1 MITERERQILG
12 WIRENP
18 SITQKEL
25 AEKAQISR
33 SSVAVHISNL
43 MRKGAIRGRR
53 YILEESPYI
62 VSIGA
67 SRVDVIGWPEMQ
79 HTLGSGDN
87 GSDSHRGI
95 VRTVVSGTAHNI
107 AQTLAHLDCPV
118 RLVSVFGGDDEGER
132 LIASCKRDGIDIS
145 ESMTARG
152 MESAS
157 NVFLTRPDGT
167 RQLVLSDSKAFDLLS
182 PDYLAEHLATINRAA
197 ICIVESSVPQASRDF
212 LWKSVQVPMAYV
224 SSTSRNGIPTET
236 DLSRPDLI
244 KIDISTLEALV
255 ERILPSLMEIK
266 IASSEVLARGPR
278 AVFVSL
284 EDGGLF
290 CLGQGEEAH
299 LPWVGGPLP
308 PSGEFQ
314 DALSA
319 SIIWG
324 WIQGF
329 TAKKCAQAGLV
340 AAAYHANARGAT
352 RVTLD
357 SKSLRARLGAESD

>member
-12 WIRENP
+12 WIREDP

-53 YILEESPYI
+53 YILEESPYM

-67 SRVDVIGWPEMQ
+67 SRVDVIGWPETQ
-79 HTLGSGDN
+79 HAPSSNDDSKGSYQGT
-87 GSDSHRGI
+87 
-95 VRTVVSGTAHNI
+95 VRTVVSGTAYNI

-118 RLVSVFGGDDEGER
+118 RLVSVFGDDDEGER
-132 LIASCKRDGIDIS
+132 LVASCKRDGIDIS

-157 NVFLTRPDGT
+157 NVFLTREDGT
-167 RQLVLSDSKAFDLLS
+167 RQLLLSDSKVFDLLS
-182 PDYLAEHLATINRAA
+182 PDYMAEHLSAINRAA
-197 ICIVESSVPQASRDF
+197 ICIVESSVPQPSRDF
-212 LWKSVQVPMAYV
+212 LWKSVKVPMAYV
-224 SSTSRNGIPTET
+224 SATSKNMILTEA
-236 DLSRPDLI
+236 DLSRPDLVM
-244 KIDISTLEALV
+244 IDISALEALV
-255 ERILPSLMEIK
+255 ERSLPSLAEIK
-266 IASSEVLARGPR
+266 IASAEMVARGPR

-284 EDGGLF
+284 KDGGLF
-290 CLGQGEEAH
+290 CLGQGEEAQ

-308 PSGEFQ
+308 PSKEFQ
-314 DALSA
+314 DALFA

-329 TAKKCAQAGLV
+329 SAKKCAQAGLI
-340 AAAYHANARGAT
+340 AAAYHANARGST